1 MDGRVNRC
9 TYGWIYANKIKRKKE
24 KRMDG
29 IFKASSNVTY
39 ERKVR
44 NILQE
49 NAKPWSALAVEY
61 LLEST
66 KD

>member
-1 MDGRVNRC
+1 MDG
-9 TYGWIYANKIKRKKE
+9 WIDGKK
-24 KRMDG
+24 DG
-29 IFKASSNVTY
+29 GITGYLGYVAY
-39 ERKVR
+39 EREVT

>member
-1 MDGRVNRC
+1 MDGWVNR
-9 TYGWIYANKIKRKKE
+9 W
-24 KRMDG
+24 
-29 IFKASSNVTY
+29 IFKASNNIGY
-39 ERKVR
+39 DIEVR